1 MDLNRSPNPIDV
13 HVGRRVRMR
22 RRELKF
28 SQEVLAETLGLTFQQ
43 VQKYESGSNR
53 ISASKLF
60 EIAKTLKA
68 PVGWFFE
75 GLEEPLEEPIATEAG
90 PAVAP
95 AETRAFLSTPEGA
108 DLAALFP
115 RISERRVRRRI
126 VDLVRSM
133 TDEEPTGCDAL

>member
-1 MDLNRSPNPIDV
+1 MDFSRNPNPIDV
-13 HVGRRVRMR
+13 HVGQRVRLR

-28 SQEVLAETLGLTFQQ
+28 SQEVLADTLGLTFQQ
-43 VQKYESGSNR
+43 VQKYESGANR

-60 EIAKTLKA
+60 EIARTLKV
-68 PVGWFFE
+68 PVGWFFD
-75 GLEEPLEEPIATEAG
+75 GLEEPYEAPVAAEAG
-90 PAVAP
+90 PPVPP
-95 AETRAFLSTPEGA
+95 AEAKAFLSTPEGA

-133 TDEEPTGCDAL
+133 TDDQPAACEAL